1 MKLICTDNGWVDQSG
16 KPYDKDKPVK
26 CQKGCRALT
35 EDDMKNATY
44 ERDEAPTNENLIVGI
59 LFFFF
64 SNAIIAILVR
74 STGSK
79 ILDPTRMPI

>member
-59 LFFFF
+59 LFFF
-64 SNAIIAILVR
+64 
-74 STGSK
+74 
-79 ILDPTRMPI
+79 